1 MTSYTY
7 VDTPNPNLVCC
18 ICRTP
23 FLDPCTTRTC
33 CHTFCY
39 ECIARA
45 IAISRQCPIDRCPLS
60 LLDLGPADPLIRNL
74 VDEMVVECPQRPA
87 GCTYTCQRL
96 LLPAHISDSCEYVE
110 VACSHKGC
118 GKQVLR
124 RDFTRHRHNDESKDE
139 EPAASG
145 HGLEANH
152 EQEAT
157 GSTSPSS
164 TSNSVQLEDPLRVEN
179 ALLKHRISAL
189 EGVVNILRHEMQ
201 AVKHALGPWYSED
214 DAGFNSVAPGSGIS
228 RDGEYGHRG
237 DSQVTS
243 PSRSAL
249 PEPSSQ
255 SPVQPSRLSHS
266 RAASATEGTETVDL
280 ASYFPPAE
288 DEDVYSPDF
297 LRSATQ
303 HPAAGHPHRSHA
315 PQVHLA
321 GPNAAAPAAYVPPT
335 PYNVTARPVPPYTS
349 PGLAPNLALAVPPLD
364 PSQPLPATL
373 ADLHGM
379 LVSLAGALG
388 ALGSARAQDALH
400 TNEELRSVRAG
411 MHGLRMQVHDIMTT
425 RSAGS
430 AQPSAS
436 VGANGSASIMEGA
449 GVGATGMGGGPSW
462 LAYGPRIIGPPHFP
476 HLPVSTTKL

>member
-1 MTSYTY
+1 
-7 VDTPNPNLVCC
+7 
-18 ICRTP
+18 
-23 FLDPCTTRTC
+23 
-33 CHTFCY
+33 
-39 ECIARA
+39 
-45 IAISRQCPIDRCPLS
+45 
-60 LLDLGPADPLIRNL
+60 
-74 VDEMVVECPQRPA
+74 MVVECPQRPA

-96 LLPAHISDSCEYVE
+96 LLPAHINDSCEYVE

-124 RDFTRHRHNDESKDE
+124 RDFTCHRHNDESEDE
-139 EPAASG
+139 EPTVSG
-145 HGLEANH
+145 HGLEASLLLGPTDTTNH
-152 EQEAT
+152 TDSASLTSQAHREQEAT

-164 TSNSVQLEDPLRVEN
+164 TSNSVQSEDPLRVEN

-214 DAGFNSVAPGSGIS
+214 DASFNSVAPGSGIS
-228 RDGEYGHRG
+228 SDGEYGHSG
-237 DSQVTS
+237 DSQFTS
-243 PSRSAL
+243 PSGSAR

-255 SPVQPSRLSHS
+255 SPIQPSRLSHS
-266 RAASATEGTETVDL
+266 RAPSATEVTETIDL

-303 HPAAGHPHRSHA
+303 YPAAGHPHR

-321 GPNAAAPAAYVPPT
+321 GPNVAAPAAYIPPT
-335 PYNVTARPVPPYTS
+335 PYNVTSRPVPPYTS

-411 MHGLRMQVHDIMTT
+411 MHGLRMQVSRFRKH
-425 RSAGS
+425 
-430 AQPSAS
+430 
-436 VGANGSASIMEGA
+436 
-449 GVGATGMGGGPSW
+449 
-462 LAYGPRIIGPPHFP
+462 
-476 HLPVSTTKL
+476 